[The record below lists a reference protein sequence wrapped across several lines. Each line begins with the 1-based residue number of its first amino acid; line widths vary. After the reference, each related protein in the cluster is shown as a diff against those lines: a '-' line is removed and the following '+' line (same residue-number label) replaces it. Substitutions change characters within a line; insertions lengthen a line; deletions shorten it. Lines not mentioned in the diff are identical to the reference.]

1 LENSRGKAVNED
13 KRVGEGLICFLNFE
27 NTATRSVSRLLIV
40 SRIWKIAFDVPNKP
54 EDFKKLVEKMCG
66 FVPTIEKDIAVAS
79 ERLYREIHD
88 LVIEKLTGIERDDLC
103 V

>member
-1 LENSRGKAVNED
+1 M
-13 KRVGEGLICFLNFE
+13 
-27 NTATRSVSRLLIV
+27 LIV

-79 ERLYREIHD
+79 VAVASERLYREIHD